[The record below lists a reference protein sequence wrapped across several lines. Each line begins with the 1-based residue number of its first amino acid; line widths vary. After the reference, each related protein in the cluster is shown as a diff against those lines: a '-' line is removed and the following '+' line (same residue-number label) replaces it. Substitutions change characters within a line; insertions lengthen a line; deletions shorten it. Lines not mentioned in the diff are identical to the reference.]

1 MSKEMNWKQVVM
13 CVLGVYVVF
22 MLMLVV
28 TAPAF
33 ADTTITCRVGIVVEA
48 NEEEDILVI
57 EDACGLTWEWEG
69 IEDLFEGDVVVMMMS
84 NNNTPESIFDDFI
97 LSVEYSGFVAADVR

>member
-1 MSKEMNWKQVVM
+1 MNNKQM
-13 CVLGVYVVF
+13 ILSLFIVF
-22 MLMLVV
+22 LMFFSVFV
-28 TAPAF
+28 ITSPAF

-48 NEEEDILVI
+48 NEEEDVLVI

-84 NNNTPESIFDDFI
+84 NNNTPESIFDDLI
-97 LSVEYSGFVAADVR
+97 LSVEYSGFVAAELK